1 MNMNINEKEIEQ
13 ASRKI
18 DLSGFKMQDELNPKI
33 WDKDQKMKPEVKKTL
48 LKIADD
54 YFESLDL
61 PGVDIEDV
69 TMTGSLANY
78 NWSEF
83 SDVDLHVMYDFNE
96 SGDKKELVAELFKLK
111 KTLFNSTH
119 DITVKGYDVELY
131 VQDTNEPHVSSGV
144 YSVLYDEWINEPS
157 PEEVTIDES
166 KLTEKVNQW
175 MDIIDLVIEDVQES
189 DEDLES
195 IIGKIDKVK
204 DKLKKYRSC
213 GLEKNGEYSY
223 ENLVFKFLRR
233 NGYIQK
239 LFDFENE
246 IIDKRL
252 SLEGEEII

>member
-1 MNMNINEKEIEQ
+1 MENFQNILK
-13 ASRKI
+13 SFYVK
-18 DLSGFKMQDELNPKI
+18 DELNPKI
-33 WDKDQKMKPEVKKTL
+33 WDNPENPSDAKMKEDIRERL
-48 LKIADD
+48 LEIANE
-54 YFESLDL
+54 FVNFLGLEIF
-61 PGVDIEDV
+61 VQNV

-83 SDVDLHVMYDFNE
+83 SDVDLHIMYDFNE
-96 SGDKKELVAELFKLK
+96 SGDKKDLVAELFKLK

-131 VQDTNEPHVSSGV
+131 VQDTNEPHISSGV

-157 PEEVTIDES
+157 PEEVTIDEA
-166 KLTEKVNQW
+166 KLKEKVEQW
-175 MDIIDLVIEDVQES
+175 TDMIDLVISDIEEG
-189 DEDLES
+189 DEDLHQS
-195 IIGKIDKVK
+195 IDKIDKLK

-239 LFDFENE
+239 LFDFEND
-246 IIDKRL
+246 IIDKKL
-252 SLEGEEII
+252 SLETEEII

>member
-1 MNMNINEKEIEQ
+1 MENFDQIIK
-13 ASRKI
+13 SFYVK
-18 DLSGFKMQDELNPKI
+18 DELNPKI
-33 WDKDQKMKPEVKKTL
+33 WDSPENPSDAKMKENIRIRL
-48 LKIADD
+48 MEIANKFVD
-54 YFESLDL
+54 SLGL
-61 PGVDIEDV
+61 DIFIQDV

-96 SGDKKELVAELFKLK
+96 SGDKKELVQELFKIK

-131 VQDTNEPHVSSGV
+131 VQDTNEPHISSGV
-144 YSVLYDEWINEPS
+144 YSVMYNEWIKEPS
-157 PEEVTIDES
+157 PEEVSIDES
-166 KLTEKVNQW
+166 KLRGKVELW
-175 MDIIDLVIEDVQES
+175 KDIIDLLIDDIEEG
-189 DEDLES
+189 DEDLEEVNE
-195 IIGKIDKVK
+195 KIDKVK

-239 LFDFENE
+239 LFDFQNE
-246 IIDKRL
+246 IMDKRL
-252 SLEGEEII
+252 SLEREEII